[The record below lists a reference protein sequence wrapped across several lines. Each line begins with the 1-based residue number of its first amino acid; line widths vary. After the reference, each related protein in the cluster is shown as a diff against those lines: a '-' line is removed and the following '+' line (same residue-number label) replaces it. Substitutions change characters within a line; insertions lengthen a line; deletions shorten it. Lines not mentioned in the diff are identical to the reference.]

1 MWGIYRGRRLVLY
14 VIAAIVIAT
23 LIGYSTYT
31 FVKLFPDK
39 DVYLHNAILI

>member
-14 VIAAIVIAT
+14 VIAVIVIAT

-31 FVKLFPDK
+31 FVKLFS
-39 DVYLHNAILI
+39 

>member
-1 MWGIYRGRRLVLY
+1 MWSIYRGRRLVLY

-31 FVKLFPDK
+31 FVKLFS
-39 DVYLHNAILI
+39 

>member
-1 MWGIYRGRRLVLY
+1 MWGIYRVRRLVLY

-31 FVKLFPDK
+31 FVKLFS
-39 DVYLHNAILI
+39 

>member
-14 VIAAIVIAT
+14 VNAAIVIAT

-31 FVKLFPDK
+31 FVKLFS
-39 DVYLHNAILI
+39 L

>member
-1 MWGIYRGRRLVLY
+1 MWGIYRWRRLVLY

-31 FVKLFPDK
+31 FVKLFS
-39 DVYLHNAILI
+39 

>member
-1 MWGIYRGRRLVLY
+1 MWGIYHGRRLVLY

-31 FVKLFPDK
+31 FVKLFS
-39 DVYLHNAILI
+39 